1 MNIGQLLNQWMEYS
15 RRDLESAKYLTD
27 MKPKPLEIICFHCQQ
42 STEKALKAF
51 LYFQNIKPPR
61 THDLD
66 ELISLCSDDRIESLR
81 ESLIPLNDYSVMV
94 RYPSIESVED
104 RDADEAIK
112 IAEEAFTIISKI
124 TGF

>member
-1 MNIGQLLNQWMEYS
+1 
-15 RRDLESAKYLTD
+15 
-27 MKPKPLEIICFHCQQ
+27 
-42 STEKALKAF
+42 
-51 LYFQNIKPPR
+51 
-61 THDLD
+61 LD